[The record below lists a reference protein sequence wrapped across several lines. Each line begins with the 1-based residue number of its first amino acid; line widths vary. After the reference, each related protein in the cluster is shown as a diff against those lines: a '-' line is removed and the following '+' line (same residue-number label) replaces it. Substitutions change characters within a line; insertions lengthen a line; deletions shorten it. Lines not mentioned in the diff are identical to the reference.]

1 MVSCVKRRADIVPQQ
16 AWIQSGSIR
25 QNIAFS
31 RSKGD
36 LQHIIDAC
44 ALQEDLD
51 LLSDG
56 VE

>member
-25 QNIAFS
+25 QNITFS